1 MPTRVLVVDD
11 EPNIVN
17 LLTTTLRFVGFDVAT
32 AGDGREALQRAVSYR
47 PDVIVLDV
55 LLPDLDGFGV
65 CTRLREGGIDAPVL
79 FLTARDASEDKVHGL
94 TLGGDDYVTKP
105 FDLDELVARV
115 NVLLKRGRSESPVTN
130 RLRVGDVELDQDTH
144 EVWRAGVQIRLSA
157 TEFQLLRYLMTN
169 AGRVLSRAQ
178 ILDKVWNY
186 DFQGDS
192 SIVETY
198 IYYLRRKL
206 DDQDNPAIQTV
217 RGVGYLMR
225 APVAATSGGRHG
237 AGRNHSDRR

>member
-1 MPTRVLVVDD
+1 MVDD

-17 LLTTTLRFVGFDVAT
+17 LLSTALKFVGFDVA
-32 AGDGREALQRAVSYR
+32 AAVNGREALEQAVAYR

-55 LLPDLDGFGV
+55 MLPDLDGFGV
-65 CTRLREGGIDAPVL
+65 CTRLRDAGIDAPVL

-105 FDLDELVARV
+105 FDLDELIARV
-115 NVLLKRGRSESPVTN
+115 NVLLKRGRTERQASN
-130 RLRVGDVELDQDTH
+130 RLRVGAVELDQDTH
-144 EVWRAGVQIRLSA
+144 EVWKDGELVRLSA

-178 ILDKVWNY
+178 ILDQVWNY

-206 DDQDNPAIQTV
+206 DDQDNPLIHTV
-217 RGVGYLMR
+217 RGVGYLLR
-225 APVAATSGGRHG
+225 ASAVQTSGGR
-237 AGRNHSDRR
+237 

>member
-1 MPTRVLVVDD
+1 VSTPAAQHRILVVDD
-11 EPNIVN
+11 EHNIVN
-17 LLTTTLRFVGFDVAT
+17 LLTTALKFVGFDVVSAT
-32 AGDGREALQRAVSYR
+32 NGRQALEQAVATR

-55 LLPDLDGFGV
+55 MLPDLDGFGV
-65 CTRLREGGIDAPVL
+65 CTRLREAGIDAPVL

-115 NVLLKRGRSESPVTN
+115 NVLLKRGRTERAPSN
-130 RLRVGDVELDQDTH
+130 RLRVGHVELDQDTH
-144 EVWRAGVQIRLSA
+144 EVWRGGELVRLSA

-178 ILDKVWNY
+178 ILDQVWNY

-198 IYYLRRKL
+198 VYYLRRKL
-206 DDQDNPAIQTV
+206 DDQDNPLIHTV
-217 RGVGYLMR
+217 RGVGYLLR
-225 APVAATSGGRHG
+225 ASTVPAAGGR
-237 AGRNHSDRR
+237 

>member
-1 MPTRVLVVDD
+1 MSTSSAQTRVLVVDD

-17 LLTTTLRFVGFDVAT
+17 LLSTALKFVGFDVA
-32 AGDGREALQRAVSYR
+32 AAVNGREALEQAVAYR

-55 LLPDLDGFGV
+55 MLPDLDGFGV
-65 CTRLREGGIDAPVL
+65 CTRLRDAGIDAPVL

-105 FDLDELVARV
+105 FDLDELIARV
-115 NVLLKRGRSESPVTN
+115 NVLLKRGRTERQASN
-130 RLRVGDVELDQDTH
+130 RLRVGAVELDQDTH
-144 EVWRAGVQIRLSA
+144 EVWKDGELVRLSA

-178 ILDKVWNY
+178 ILDQVWNY

-206 DDQDNPAIQTV
+206 DDQDNPLIHTV
-217 RGVGYLMR
+217 RGVGYLLR
-225 APVAATSGGRHG
+225 ASAVQTSGGR
-237 AGRNHSDRR
+237 